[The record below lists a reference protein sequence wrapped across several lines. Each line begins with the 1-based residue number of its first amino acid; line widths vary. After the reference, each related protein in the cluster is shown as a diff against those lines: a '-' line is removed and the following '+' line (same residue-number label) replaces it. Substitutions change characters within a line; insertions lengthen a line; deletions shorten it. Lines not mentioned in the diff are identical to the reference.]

1 MPINIQNLIDALN
14 AKVAAVDSST
24 PLSKITL
31 LNQAAS
37 YVNETNNI
45 LRYNDPISSVLNVNV
60 SGDSANST
68 FGDFAFSNVD
78 QKYYFSFGK
87 TFSETLLDDSAAIDQ
102 SPRFQ
107 GKTVGLLGTFSHSP
121 SPSSSSE
128 FRRIQTFSLA
138 SNANAAETNNLY
150 VPSPTNPIAAP
161 QGASNKAG
169 FPNHVSHA
177 YMSGGPNFPSP
188 NPATPSTFFSA
199 LIDKFPFSIT
209 TELAVNAGEL
219 PQDGE
224 DQAAVSSETNGYI
237 AGGRIPPWPGFTQTN
252 QIRQFNF
259 ANEGTATNIGTLN
272 TAVRNAT
279 GHCDK
284 TDGYV
289 TGGANSPG
297 PTLTSIQKFP
307 LANPTVTTVA
317 GNLSAVSTQAGGISS
332 FTDGYT
338 IGGGTSAGLNMEK
351 FPFASSTAGT
361 VIASLSLVT
370 AINPTATQYTNL
382 AGFSG
387 YDYGYY
393 AGGVIPGTPNQGGAT
408 LISRFPYTSESTQSD
423 IGDLVRNAYA
433 AASNQ
438 G

>member
-60 SGDSANST
+60 AGDSANSN

-87 TFSETLLDDSAAIDQ
+87 TFSETLLDDSAAVDQ

-107 GKTVGLLGTFSHSP
+107 GQTVGLVGTFNSNP
-121 SPSSSSE
+121 TPSSTSE
-128 FRRIQTFSLA
+128 FRRIQKFSLA
-138 SNANAAETNNLY
+138 SNANATETPNLY
-150 VPSPTNPIAAP
+150 LPTYFPTAA
-161 QGASNKAG
+161 GNKAG

-188 NPATPSTFFSA
+188 NPNTPGTYFSA
-199 LIDKFPFSIT
+199 LIDKFPFAVT
-209 TELAVNAGEL
+209 TELVVNAGDL

-224 DQAAVSSETNGYI
+224 DQAAVSSEINGYI
-237 AGGRIPPWPGFTQTN
+237 AGGRTPPWPGFTQTN
-252 QIRQFNF
+252 QIRQFIF
-259 ANEGTATNIGTLN
+259 SSEGTATNIGTLN
-272 TAVRNAT
+272 TAVRNHT

-284 TDGYV
+284 TDGYIV
-289 TGGANSPG
+289 GGANTPG
-297 PTLTSIQKFP
+297 PALTTIQKFP
-307 LANPTVTTVA
+307 LVNPTTTTIA
-317 GNLSAVSTQAGGISS
+317 GNLSAIATLAGGISS

-338 IGGGTSAGLNMEK
+338 IGGGTSSGLNMEK
-351 FPFASSTAGT
+351 FPFASSTAG
-361 VIASLSLVT
+361 VVNASLSLIT
-370 AINPTATQYTNL
+370 ALNPTAPQYTNL
-382 AGFSG
+382 SGISG

-393 AGGVIPGTPNQGGAT
+393 AGGIVPGLPNGGAST
-408 LISRFPYTSESTQSD
+408 HISRFPYSSESTQSD
-423 IGDLVRNAYA
+423 IGDLVNNAYA